1 MGGIK
6 KRKSEK
12 KLKRRLDDYLATL
25 VNLPGFRKPG
35 SNRR

>member
-6 KRKSEK
+6 GRKSAA
-12 KLKRRLDDYLATL
+12 RLLARIAGWAHL
-25 VNLPGFRKPG
+25 SGDAGFRKPG